1 MKIVKVMNN
10 SLLIVKDKNNDEV
23 IVMGKGIGFKMK
35 AGDEVDE
42 SKVEK
47 TFVPKDE
54 NLTKEYTRLIEE
66 TPSEYIEIVNHII
79 DYSKEMLDRALSEQ
93 LFFTLIDHVSYS
105 VSRLENNIVLQNRL
119 SWEVKRFYSKEFS
132 VGVYSVNY
140 INEKLNVNLPEEE
153 AANIAFHLVNAQI
166 EYGDME
172 KTLDTVKILKD
183 IFNIVQYN
191 FNIIIDKDSINYSR
205 FLTHLQFFVQRLLD
219 DRLNISKD
227 SFILQQVKNQYP
239 KEYRCAEL
247 IGDYVKNTLDKD
259 INNEE
264 LLYLTM
270 HIIRVTER

>member
-259 INNEE
+259 ISNEE

>member
-219 DRLNISKD
+219 DRLNISRD

>member
-47 TFVPKDE
+47 TFVPNDE

-153 AANIAFHLVNAQI
+153 AANIAFHLVNAQV

-259 INNEE
+259 ISNEE

>member
-79 DYSKEMLDRALSEQ
+79 DYSKEMLDGALSEQ

-219 DRLNISKD
+219 DRLNISRD

>member
-1 MKIVKVMNN
+1 
-10 SLLIVKDKNNDEV
+10 
-23 IVMGKGIGFKMK
+23 
-35 AGDEVDE
+35 
-42 SKVEK
+42 
-47 TFVPKDE
+47 
-54 NLTKEYTRLIEE
+54 
-66 TPSEYIEIVNHII
+66 
-79 DYSKEMLDRALSEQ
+79 
-93 LFFTLIDHVSYS
+93 
-105 VSRLENNIVLQNRL
+105 
-119 SWEVKRFYSKEFS
+119 
-132 VGVYSVNY
+132 
-140 INEKLNVNLPEEE
+140 
-153 AANIAFHLVNAQI
+153 
-166 EYGDME
+166 ME

-219 DRLNISKD
+219 DRLNISRD